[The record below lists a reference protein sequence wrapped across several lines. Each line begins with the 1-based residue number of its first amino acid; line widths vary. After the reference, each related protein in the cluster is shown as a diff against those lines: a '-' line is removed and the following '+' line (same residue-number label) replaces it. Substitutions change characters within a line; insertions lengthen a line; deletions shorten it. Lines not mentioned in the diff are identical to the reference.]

1 MGPSGVACLP
11 AMCQQLFTSGQ
22 VVTGYGVSQSSTI
35 TTTLDLAD
43 GSDYNYM
50 TGVPVM
56 WESTD
61 QAVLKILSAGTD
73 AIALGVNNAA
83 SWGPRSSSGEGSLA
97 STTGEAQPSTAGTTT
112 GSSSNAA
119 STSGIA
125 SNSGT
130 ASDAGA
136 GTVPQSLFSGG
147 TFSSGPLS
155 SPTSTSGADTGGSIN
170 NAATTTPSNALSAG
184 TKAAIGVTI
193 PVFILALILGF
204 FLYMRRRNTDVLE
217 IKSDRNRERKVGKAE
232 YNNIAASSLVPS
244 GVHELPTWAEEKR
257 RSGRQELAA
266 TGKGAVKDEEKTYGL
281 QVEKKLDVNMSD
293 AARLSAPFVVD
304 VTR

>member
-1 MGPSGVACLP
+1 MGTSGIACLP
-11 AMCQQLFTSGQ
+11 AICQQLFTSGQ

-73 AIALGVNNAA
+73 SIALSVNNAA
-83 SWGPRSSSGEGSLA
+83 GWGIGSSSGGGNLA
-97 STTGEAQPSTAGTTT
+97 STTGEAQLGAAGTTT
-112 GSSSNAA
+112 GSYSNAA
-119 STSGIA
+119 STSGTA
-125 SNSGT
+125 SNAGT
-130 ASDAGA
+130 

-147 TFSSGPLS
+147 TFSSRPLS
-155 SPTSTSGADTGGSIN
+155 SPTSTSGAGTGGGIN
-170 NAATTTPSNALSAG
+170 NAATTTPSNVLSAG

-193 PVFILALILGF
+193 PVFILALILGL

-232 YNNIAASSLVPS
+232 YTNIAAPSLFPS
-244 GVHELPTWAEEKR
+244 GVHELPAWAEEQR
-257 RSGRQELAA
+257 RSGTQELAA
-266 TGKGAVKDEEKTYGL
+266 TEKRSVKDEEKPYGL
-281 QVEKKLDVNMSD
+281 QVEKKSDSD
-293 AARLSAPFVVD
+293 AARLSAPFVVE

>member
-97 STTGEAQPSTAGTTT
+97 STTGEAQPGAAGTTT

-125 SNSGT
+125 SNSVT

-147 TFSSGPLS
+147 TFSSHPLS
-155 SPTSTSGADTGGSIN
+155 PPTSTSGVSTGGGIN
-170 NAATTTPSNALSAG
+170 NAATANPSSGLSAG

-193 PVFILALILGF
+193 PVFIALILGF
-204 FLYMRRRNTDVLE
+204 FLYMRRRNTDILE
-217 IKSDRNRERKVGKAE
+217 IKSDRNRERKVGRAE

-257 RSGRQELAA
+257 RSGRQELAV
-266 TGKGAVKDEEKTYGL
+266 TEKRPVKDEEKTYGL
-281 QVEKKLDVNMSD
+281 QGEKKSDVNMSD
-293 AARLSAPFVVD
+293 AARLSAPFVVE

>member
-1 MGPSGVACLP
+1 MGTSGIACLP
-11 AMCQQLFTSGQ
+11 AICQQLFTSGQ

-43 GSDYNYM
+43 GSNYNYM

-61 QAVLKILSAGTD
+61 QGVLKMLSAGTD
-73 AIALGVNNAA
+73 SIALSVNNA
-83 SWGPRSSSGEGSLA
+83 GGGGNLA
-97 STTGEAQPSTAGTTT
+97 STTGEAQLSAAGTTT

-125 SNSGT
+125 SNSGA
-130 ASDAGA
+130 ASETGT

-155 SPTSTSGADTGGSIN
+155 SPTSTGGADTGGGIN
-170 NAATTTPSNALSAG
+170 NAATITPSNALSAG

-193 PVFILALILGF
+193 PVFMLALTLGL
-204 FLYMRRRNTDVLE
+204 FLSMRRRNTPLFGRE
-217 IKSDRNRERKVGKAE
+217 SDRNRERKVGKAE
-232 YNNIAASSLVPS
+232 YTNIAAPSLVPS
-244 GVHELPTWAEEKR
+244 GVHELPTWVEEKR

-266 TGKGAVKDEEKTYGL
+266 TEKGAVKDEEKTYGL